1 MFLMSWELHISSY
14 CCYWEAAHCHLWQ
27 LHLSNRITCC
37 YCCYYYCFSFNATNW
52 LSLSWPFC
60 VSHFL
65 FNSIYYHPAVG
76 LLLRLMMMIPGL
88 GFTTSL
94 SGFASVSSGWSDQDF
109 LPYVPS
115 ATIITSSNSC
125 YEYHFC
131 HCPSHSYPTQ
141 MKRSY
146 DLYLGQIWHLWVP
159 FSFYYLTIP
168 YSSYLVLWESWRPL
182 ECARQRRSSS

>member
-14 CCYWEAAHCHLWQ
+14 CYWEGAHCHLWQ

-37 YCCYYYCFSFNATNW
+37 CYYCFSFNATNW
-52 LSLSWPFC
+52 LSLSLPFC

-76 LLLRLMMMIPGL
+76 LLLRLMMRIPGL

-94 SGFASVSSGWSDQDF
+94 SGFASVSSGWCDQDF

-115 ATIITSSNSC
+115 ATTITSSNSC

-131 HCPSHSYPTQ
+131 HYPSHSYLMQ

-146 DLYLGQIWHLWVP
+146 FLRQRWHLSVP

-168 YSSYLVLWESWRPL
+168 NSSYLVLWEWSYPL
-182 ECARQRRSSS
+182 KCEKQRRSSS